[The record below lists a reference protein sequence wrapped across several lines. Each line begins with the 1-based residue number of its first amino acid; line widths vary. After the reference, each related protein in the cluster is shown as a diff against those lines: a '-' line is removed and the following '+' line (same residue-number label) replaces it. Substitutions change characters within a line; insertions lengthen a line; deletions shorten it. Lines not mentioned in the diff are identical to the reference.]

1 MLELVVA
8 MTIALGLA
16 LVMTKLF
23 LSGQRWQS
31 RNLRRTNLQ
40 QQMMLAVQRISADL
54 QQSTP
59 LGITVGPNQL
69 ALQRIAD
76 VSTDIPPRHIWE
88 TALIV
93 YFVNSRGLYRRSWPP
108 APPNLGVTLSTSQPF
123 HPDPTQ
129 LNTLCTSGGAIR
141 VGSNLT
147 IMQVSPP
154 NTLPLSLRLSV
165 AEEGETLSSV
175 RILSLRNAE

>member
-1 MLELVVA
+1 

-16 LVMTKLF
+16 VVVTKLF
-23 LSGQRWQS
+23 LSGQRWQT

-40 QQMMLAVQRISADL
+40 QQMMLATQRISADL

-59 LGITVGPNQL
+59 VGITVGPNQL
-69 ALQRIAD
+69 AVQKIAD

-93 YFVNSRGLYRRSWPP
+93 YFVNSGGLYRRTWPP

-123 HPDPTQ
+123 HPDPAQ
-129 LNTLCTSGGAIR
+129 LNTLCSGNGTNR
-141 VGSNLT
+141 LGSNLT
-147 IMQVSPP
+147 VMQVSPP
-154 NTLPLSLRLSV
+154 NTLPLTLSLSV
-165 AEEGETLSSV
+165 AEEGETLSCV
-175 RILSLRNAE
+175 RTLSLRNAE